1 MKSPR
6 ERGGRVVDVQ
16 LCSAAADGLAM
27 LARRRSPRRSATC
40 GNRDVSMR
48 RLGQGIRAALI
59 ATLIAGFA
67 LFPARVVS
75 EAQPVGKAY
84 RVGYLSSAANVFE
97 PFRDAL
103 RDLGYVEGRN
113 LVMEVRL
120 AAGRVDQLP
129 ALAADLVRARVDVIA
144 AVSPP
149 AIEAAKH
156 ATTTIPIVMAFS
168 SIDPVQSRFVDSL
181 ARPGGNITGVAMI
194 ADEISGKR
202 VALLKEMVPRATR
215 IAVLTQANHTSGPS
229 QVKSARP
236 TAERLGIELDVVEV
250 RDSRDYDTALAA
262 VTKRAPGL
270 FVVANPTF
278 FDDRHLLAA
287 IAAKHRLPILCEWR
301 EMAEAGCL
309 MSYGPNISDLYRRV
323 AAYVDRIARGAKPAD
338 LPVEQ
343 PTKFE
348 LIINL
353 NTAKALRLTVPQPL
367 LLQADQIIQ

>member
-1 MKSPR
+1 
-6 ERGGRVVDVQ
+6 
-16 LCSAAADGLAM
+16 
-27 LARRRSPRRSATC
+27 
-40 GNRDVSMR
+40 MR
-48 RLGQGIRAALI
+48 RLTHGISAAL
-59 ATLIAGFA
+59 ATA
-67 LFPARVVS
+67 LALLPASVAS
-75 EAQPVGKAY
+75 EAPVGKTY
-84 RVGYLSSAANVFE
+84 RVGYLSSAASVFE

-113 LVMEVRL
+113 LMIETRL
-120 AAGRVDQLP
+120 AAGRLDQLP

-149 AIEAAKH
+149 AIKAAKD

-168 SIDPVQSRFVDSL
+168 SVDPVQSRFVDSL

-202 VALLKEMVPRATR
+202 VALLKDMLPRATR
-215 IAVLTQANHTSGPS
+215 IAVLTQANHTSSPS
-229 QVKSARP
+229 QVNAARP
-236 TAERLGIELDVVEV
+236 TAKNLGIELDVFEV
-250 RDSRDYDTALAA
+250 RDSRDYNTAFAA

-278 FDDRHLLAA
+278 FDDRQHLAA
-287 IAAKHRLPILCEWR
+287 SAAKYRLPILCEWR

-309 MSYGPNISDLYRRV
+309 MSYGPNISDLYRRA
-323 AAYVDRIARGAKPAD
+323 AAYVDRIARGAMPAD

-348 LIINL
+348 LVINL
-353 NTAKALRLTVPQPL
+353 KTAKALGLTVPRTL

>member
-1 MKSPR
+1 M
-6 ERGGRVVDVQ
+6 
-16 LCSAAADGLAM
+16 
-27 LARRRSPRRSATC
+27 
-40 GNRDVSMR
+40 
-48 RLGQGIRAALI
+48 
-59 ATLIAGFA
+59 
-67 LFPARVVS
+67 
-75 EAQPVGKAY
+75 Y

-113 LVMEVRL
+113 LTMEARL
-120 AAGRVDQLP
+120 AAGRLDQLP
-129 ALAADLVRARVDVIA
+129 ALAAELVRARVDVIV

-149 AIEAAKH
+149 AIQAAKD

-168 SIDPVQSRFVDSL
+168 SVDPVGSRFVASL
-181 ARPGGNITGVAMI
+181 GRPGGNITGVAMI

-202 VALLKEMVPRATR
+202 VALLKEMLPLATR
-215 IAVLTQANHTSGPS
+215 IAVLTQANHTSSPS
-229 QVKSARP
+229 QVNAARP
-236 TAERLGIELDVVEV
+236 AAKDLGIELDVVEV
-250 RDSRDYDTALAA
+250 RDSRDYDAAFAA
-262 VTKRAPGL
+262 VIKRAPGL

-278 FDDRHLLAA
+278 FDDRQRLAA

-309 MSYGPNISDLYRRV
+309 MSYGPNISDLYRRA

-348 LIINL
+348 LVINMK
-353 NTAKALRLTVPQPL
+353 TARALGLTIPQSL
-367 LLQADQIIQ
+367 LLRADEVIQ